1 MVYPQKWILCFETLQ
16 QNAERLNGVPL
27 VRRGSPCSSS
37 SS

>member
-1 MVYPQKWILCFETLQ
+1 MVYPQKWTLYFETLQ

-27 VRRGSPCSSS
+27 VCRGNPCSSS